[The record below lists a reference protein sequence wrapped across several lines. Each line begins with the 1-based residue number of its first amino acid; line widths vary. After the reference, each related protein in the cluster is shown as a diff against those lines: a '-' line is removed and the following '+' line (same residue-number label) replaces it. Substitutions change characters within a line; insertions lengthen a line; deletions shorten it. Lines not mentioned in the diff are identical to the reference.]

1 MAPVVMQG
9 VRTDSED
16 AAAAARR
23 HPQSLIEAMPT
34 GLWAW
39 LGPALVTLLAGL
51 VRFWRLGR
59 PHAVVFD
66 ETYYVKDSWSLLHHG
81 YEQAYI
87 DNADQKMLDGQ
98 THIFTG
104 HATFVVHP
112 PVGKWLIALGEGIGG
127 LNPTGWR
134 LAVAVIGTAS
144 VFLLCRIAM
153 RMTRS
158 IVLGCLAGLLLAL
171 DGLAVVMSRTALLD
185 GILAFFVL
193 GAFGCL
199 LIDRDHVRAGRFGP
213 PRLRRPWRWAAGV
226 CFGLALGTKWSAL
239 PFLVAFGAMA
249 LLWDFALRHQSA
261 PWRAAA
267 RATARREVPGAFGA
281 FAIVPTVVYLASW
294 TGWLVTD
301 GGWSRQWAKGRS
313 GGIPFLPDAFRSLIH
328 YHHEID
334 YFHTH
339 LTEHHPYQSNPWGW
353 PILARP
359 VAYYSTDLR
368 NGQSDCHATSC
379 VREVLGLGTPIL
391 WWTACAAAF
400 YMVWRWA
407 GHRDW
412 RAGAV
417 LAGIAAGWLPWF
429 RYGQRP
435 VFYFY
440 SIDFLPF
447 LILGL
452 VLTLGA
458 IIGPSPALVGPRR
471 RLVGSVAA
479 GSVVV
484 LVVVNFFYIYPLL
497 TAGTL
502 SRPDWL
508 ARMWFRTWI

>member
-9 VRTDSED
+9 VRTEPDVASGSK
-16 AAAAARR
+16 RL
-23 HPQSLIEAMPT
+23 HPRSLIEPMPG

-39 LGPALVTLLAGL
+39 LGPALVTLLAAI

-104 HATFVVHP
+104 HPTFVVHP
-112 PVGKWLIALGEGIGG
+112 PVGKWLIALGEAVGG

-134 LAVAVIGTAS
+134 LSVAVIGTAS

-158 IVLGCLAGLLLAL
+158 VVLGCVAGLLLAL

-193 GAFGCL
+193 AAFGCL
-199 LIDRDHVRAGRFGP
+199 VIDRDHVREGRAG
-213 PRLRRPWRWAAGV
+213 PRYLPRPWRWAAGV

-239 PFLVAFGAMA
+239 PFLAAFGLMA
-249 LLWDFALRHQSA
+249 LLWDFGLRRQISG
-261 PWRAAA
+261 WRGAA
-267 RATARREVPGAFGA
+267 RATLRRDLPGAVGA
-281 FAIVPTVVYLASW
+281 FALLPGVVYLASW

-301 GGWSRQWAKGRS
+301 GGWSRQWARGRS
-313 GGIPFLPDAFRSLIH
+313 GGFPMPDALRSLIH

-353 PILARP
+353 PVLARP
-359 VAYYSTDLR
+359 VAYYSTDLSY
-368 NGQSDCHATSC
+368 GQSDCHASSC
-379 VREVLGLGTPIL
+379 VREVLGLGTPVL
-391 WWTACAAAF
+391 WWTACLAAL

-407 GHRDW
+407 GARDW

-440 SIDFLPF
+440 AIDFLPF

-452 VLTLGA
+452 VLALGA
-458 IIGPSPALVGPRR
+458 MIGPAPAPAGARR
-471 RLVGSVAA
+471 RLVGATAA

-497 TAGTL
+497 SAGTL